1 MYLGGEIN
9 KNAGRL
15 SELNSR
21 INKTFVTCDKLK
33 NFWSKTNCSYKWKH
47 QVYNAII
54 VSQLTYRLSTVQ
66 LTPSM
71 LNRLDAFQM
80 RGFRY
85 ILKIEHSYYSRV
97 SNQEIYDK
105 INIIYN
111 KGTDI
116 NITWQEFIAAEHFDK
131 PRTIVKLSDYVMR
144 QQNKLLGHVIR
155 ADILDPMRLPTIN
168 SRLETPGVF
177 WKRIGKP
184 RLHWVKENCKWVY
197 KNVLEKD
204 WPTEKN
210 LEPVAIEEIVKAA
223 MEDVF

>member
-1 MYLGGEIN
+1 MTCN
-9 KNAGRL
+9 RL
-15 SELNSR
+15 
-21 INKTFVTCDKLK
+21 KT
-33 NFWSKTNCSYKWKH
+33 FWSKTNCSYKWKL

-54 VSQLTYRLSTVQ
+54 VSQLTYGLSTVQ

-116 NITWQEFIAAEHFDK
+116 NITWQEFIAANHFDHPK
-131 PRTIVKLSDYVMR
+131 KLVKLSEYAMN
-144 QQNKLLGHVIR
+144 QQNRILGHVIR
-155 ADILDPMRLPTIN
+155 TPKIDQDPMKTVTMDENLQM
-168 SRLETPGVF
+168 PGVHI
-177 WKRIGKP
+177 KRVGRP
-184 RLHWVKENCKWVY
+184 RYSWVKENCRWIYEKETHEEY
-197 KNVLEKD
+197 DPKNQAHDELV
-204 WPTEKN
+204 KN
-210 LEPVAIEEIVKAA
+210 LATARK
-223 MEDVF
+223 F